1 MVAVPYSNLN
11 LFHFNKINFMQTRY
25 NKMLPIIIWV
35 AMLSA
40 CTEKKDI
47 PVVAPVEPPV
57 DKNWAFETTPVWED
71 NFTGSGALDATKW
84 GYDLGGSGWGNNELQ
99 NYTASTN
106 NARMENGNL
115 VIEAK
120 REASGGR
127 DYSSARVISKGKGD
141 FLYGRFE
148 VRAKLPRGRGTW
160 PAIWMLST
168 DAHYGNWPASGE
180 IDIMEHVGYDQN
192 KVHFSVHTS
201 AFNHTLN
208 TQKSASKIVSDA
220 SDAFHNYRLDWTPY
234 AVRGFIDGVQYFEFI
249 NDGKGFTSWP
259 FDKRFHLLLNIA
271 VGGNWGGA
279 QGVDNAIF
287 PARMEI
293 DYVKVFKMIP
303 Q

>member
-1 MVAVPYSNLN
+1 
-11 LFHFNKINFMQTRY
+11 
-25 NKMLPIIIWV
+25 
-35 AMLSA
+35 
-40 CTEKKDI
+40 
-47 PVVAPVEPPV
+47 
-57 DKNWAFETTPVWED
+57 
-71 NFTGSGALDATKW
+71 
-84 GYDLGGSGWGNNELQ
+84 
-99 NYTASTN
+99 
-106 NARMENGNL
+106 
-115 VIEAK
+115 
-120 REASGGR
+120 
-127 DYSSARVISKGKGD
+127 
-141 FLYGRFE
+141 
-148 VRAKLPRGRGTW
+148 
-160 PAIWMLST
+160 
-168 DAHYGNWPASGE
+168 
-180 IDIMEHVGYDQN
+180 MEHVGYDQN